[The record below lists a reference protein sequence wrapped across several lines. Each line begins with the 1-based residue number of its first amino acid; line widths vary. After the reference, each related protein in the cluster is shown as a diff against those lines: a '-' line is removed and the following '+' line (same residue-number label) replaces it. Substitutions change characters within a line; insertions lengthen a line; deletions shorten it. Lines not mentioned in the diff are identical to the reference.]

1 MARLLAFFLVMV
13 AISASAQTADRPLSR
28 AMEAMRAGNWAEA
41 RIAARGDG
49 SIAQDL
55 IEWHYLRAG
64 RGTYDQTQSFLARN
78 PDWPGLPY
86 LREKSEASFVEA
98 SHAEVRDFFAA
109 RAPRTG
115 TGALALA
122 RAQVFAGDEGSALAG
137 IVLAWRT
144 LPLAAAEQ
152 AAFLKDHAELVKPH
166 HTARLDIM
174 LWNGWDKNARA
185 MLPLVDDGH
194 KKLAEARLGLREA
207 KKNVDGLIAA
217 VPEDLRSHPGL
228 AHDRFKWR
236 LKKGRSADAID
247 LLLERSVSAGALG
260 EPWAWARDRR
270 TLARERMRQGDP
282 VQAYRIAS
290 AHFLVEGSDYADL
303 EWLSGYLALRF
314 LDKPHLAR
322 SHFQAFQQAVDTP
335 ISEARAGYWL
345 GRAHEAAGDEAAAAL
360 SYAYAARYQSAFYG
374 LMAADRAKL
383 PPDWRLSG
391 AEKFPPWREAAF
403 TRSSIYKAA
412 VLLMAAGELSLAE
425 RFFTHLSEKLD
436 RVQIGQ
442 MGAMLAEINQPHIQV
457 MLGKRAAQKGHQIM
471 APYYALHPLSRVSH
485 PVPTEMVLAIARRES
500 EFDPEVVSGAG
511 AQGLMQVMPK
521 TAQEVAGWLE
531 IDYSK
536 ERLTSDWPYNARIGA
551 RYLAELAER
560 YDGNPILMS
569 VAYNAGPSRADNWI
583 ELLGDPRSGTI
594 DVVDWIEFIPF
605 RETRN
610 YVMRVTESLP
620 IYRARLGKP
629 PHPVPFSQE
638 LAGSTLLPRPP
649 EGE

>member
-1 MARLLAFFLVMV
+1 MARLLTFFLVMMTV
-13 AISASAQTADRPLSR
+13 SASAQTADRPLSR
-28 AMEAMRAGNWAEA
+28 AMDAMRAGNWAEA

-64 RGTYDQTQSFLARN
+64 RGTYQQTQAFLARN

-98 SHAEVRDFFAA
+98 SHAEVRDFFAM
-109 RAPRTG
+109 RTPRTG
-115 TGALALA
+115 TGALSLA
-122 RAQVFAGDEGSALAG
+122 RAQAFVGDDGLAMAG

-144 LPLAAAEQ
+144 LPLAAAEH
-152 AAFLKDHAELVKPH
+152 AAFLQDHAGLVGPH
-166 HTARLDIM
+166 HVARLDTM
-174 LWNGWDKNARA
+174 LWKGWDKNARA
-185 MLPLVDDGH
+185 MLPLVDDTQQ
-194 KKLAEARLGLREA
+194 KLAAARLALRDA
-207 KKNVDGLIAA
+207 TPNVDGLIAA
-217 VPEDLRSHPGL
+217 VPDALQSHPGL

-236 LKKGRSADAID
+236 LKKQRTAGAIE
-247 LLLERSVSAGALG
+247 LLLARSVSADALG

-270 TLARERMRQGDP
+270 VLARDRMRQGDAA
-282 VQAYRIAS
+282 QAYDIAS
-290 AHFLVEGSDYADL
+290 SHFLVEGSDYADL

-322 SHFQAFQQAVDTP
+322 THFQAFQQAVETP
-335 ISEARAGYWL
+335 ISKARAGYWL

-360 SYAYAARYQSAFYG
+360 SYAYAARYQTAFYG

-403 TRSSIYKAA
+403 TRSSTYKAA
-412 VLLMAAGELSLAE
+412 VLLMAAGEMSLAE

-442 MGAMLAEINQPHIQV
+442 MGMMLAEVNQPHIQV
-457 MLGKRAAQKGHQIM
+457 MLGKRAAQKGHQVM
-471 APYYALHPLSRVSH
+471 APYFALHPLSRVAH

-500 EFDPEVVSGAG
+500 EFDPKVVSGAG
-511 AQGLMQVMPK
+511 AQGLMQVMPR
-521 TAQEVAGWLE
+521 TAKEVAGWLD
-531 IDYSK
+531 IDFSK
-536 ERLTSDWPYNARIGA
+536 DRLTSDWPYNARIGA
-551 RYLAELAER
+551 RYLAELAAR

-569 VAYNAGPSRADNWI
+569 AAYNAGPSRADRWI
-583 ELLGDPRSGTI
+583 DLMGDPRSGTI

-620 IYRARLGKP
+620 VYRARLGQP

-638 LAGSTLLPRPP
+638 LAGSTLLPRAP